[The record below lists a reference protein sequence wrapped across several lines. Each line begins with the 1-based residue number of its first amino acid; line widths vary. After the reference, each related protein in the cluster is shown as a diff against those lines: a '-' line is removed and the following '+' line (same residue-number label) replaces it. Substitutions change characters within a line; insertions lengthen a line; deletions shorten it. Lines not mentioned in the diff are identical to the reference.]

1 MDVRRKEGREG
12 KRGVLMV
19 AQWVKN
25 LTSIHKD
32 VGLIPCLAQ
41 WVKDLELLCSV
52 TDSQLGSHVAI
63 AVVYG
68 GRCSSVSTPSL
79 GISICRGSGPKK
91 IMKKK
96 KKKRQRKLGN

>member
-12 KRGVLMV
+12 ERGVLMV

-41 WVKDLELLCSV
+41 WVKDLELL
-52 TDSQLGSHVAI
+52 
-63 AVVYG
+63 
-68 GRCSSVSTPSL
+68 
-79 GISICRGSGPKK
+79 
-91 IMKKK
+91 
-96 KKKRQRKLGN
+96 